1 METTSIRIIVPVYHT
16 IILDQIPLNF
26 NDEEVSNL
34 VHEYLNDNEEQIL
47 EDVFNAEI
55 DKTGV
60 VWDYE

>member
-1 METTSIRIIVPVYHT
+1 METTCVRVTIPVYHT
-16 IILDQIPLNF
+16 IILDQIPSNF

-34 VHEYLNDNEEQIL
+34 VHEYLNNNEEQIL
-47 EDVFNAEI
+47 EDMFNAEI